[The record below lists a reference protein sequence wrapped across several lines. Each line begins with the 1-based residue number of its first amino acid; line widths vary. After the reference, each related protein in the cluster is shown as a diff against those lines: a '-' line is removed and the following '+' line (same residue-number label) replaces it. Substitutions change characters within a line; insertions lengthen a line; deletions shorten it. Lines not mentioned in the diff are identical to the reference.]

1 VLFDDLLKP
10 LTEYFKG
17 KPYWSAIQPAVALLS
32 VYVAACVL
40 AYEYLQAQYSLA
52 PLRIGE
58 ARLPLLNLFVHSYIF
73 KQITLAAVTIG
84 VVGLLFRILDRKTA
98 PLGQPGWVE
107 GMRRYRGPLLKRAIV
122 VLVVLAVAI
131 PLFRQSMP
139 RDVGNVRVLFFQDPD
154 PEFDQGAFVYLL
166 YELNA
171 RQSRWHFDVEFDV
184 FNSNAHTDE
193 LQACEGE
200 PLWICVAEKEAAGR
214 PLIAL
219 TTEPLGTD
227 HFWQNRANVS
237 VITTA
242 DWQPYVPPSTYEYL
256 VYSVIL
262 QSLLIHLNT
271 ECSGVPPASFQES
284 RIGFGDLF
292 EFSPRRYAMKPAI
305 LSAHLSPV
313 QQVMLMNCFG
323 PDYVNTVSSLITLG
337 WLRSDPVKGNLKAN
351 FRVDLDQPRQAP
363 PRSPGAG
370 SK

>member
-10 LTEYFKG
+10 LTEYLKE
-17 KPYWSAIQPAVALLS
+17 KPYWSAIRPTVTLLS
-32 VYVAACVL
+32 LYSATCVI

-58 ARLPLLNLFVHSYIF
+58 AKLPLLNLFLHSYVF
-73 KQITLAAVTIG
+73 KQITLVATTIA
-84 VVGLLFRILDRKTA
+84 VVGLFFRILDRKGA
-98 PLGQPGWVE
+98 SAGQPGWGE
-107 GMRRYRGPLLKRAIV
+107 RMRRYRWPFLKRAIV
-122 VLVVLAVAI
+122 VLAIAI
-131 PLFRQSMP
+131 PLFRRSMP
-139 RDVGNVRVLFFQDPD
+139 RGVGNVRVLFLQDPD
-154 PEFDQGAFVYLL
+154 LEFDQSAFVYLL

-171 RQSRWHFDVEFDV
+171 RQSRWHFDVKFDV
-184 FNSNAHTDE
+184 FNMTAHADE
-193 LQACEGE
+193 IQACEGE
-200 PLWICVAEKEAAGR
+200 PLWICLAEKEAAGH

-242 DWQPYVPPSTYEYL
+242 DWKPYVPPSMYEYL
-256 VYSVIL
+256 TYSVIL

-271 ECSGVPPASFQES
+271 ECSGLPSASFEES

-292 EFSPRRYAMKPAI
+292 EFSPERYAMKPAI

-323 PDYVNTVSSLITLG
+323 ADYVNTSSSLITLG
-337 WLRSDPVKGNLKAN
+337 WLRSDPVRRNLKIN
-351 FRVDLDQPRQAP
+351 FRVDLDE
-363 PRSPGAG
+363 PGA
-370 SK
+370 K